1 MRDRRGEEGEEEG
14 WGGGTGGELGFHGN
28 KDEEIKKIREGKV
41 RVMRENPE
49 GRNLQDMEDQIKIAE
64 DG

>member
-1 MRDRRGEEGEEEG
+1 MGGEEGEEEG
-14 WGGGTGGELGFHGN
+14 WAGGTGGELGFQGN

-49 GRNLQDMEDQIKIAE
+49 D
-64 DG
+64 